1 MSDILLI
8 EILEE
13 ISKYTENN
21 SISLINIGILLSI
34 LIDVSNFSDVK
45 IYDNL

>member
-1 MSDILLI
+1 MLDFS
-8 EILEE
+8 ILEE
-13 ISKYTENN
+13 ISKYIENN
-21 SISLINIGILLSI
+21 SISLINISILSSI

>member
-13 ISKYTENN
+13 ISKYIENN
-21 SISLINIGILLSI
+21 SISLINISILSSI